1 MKAEEKRLADMR
13 KQGEKKLEKF
23 YQYVKEN
30 MQRLGLEEIPTEL
43 GKLKITKN
51 PMSIEIENEDE
62 IPAEFKKEV
71 VTTQIDKTAIKNHF
85 KDTGEIIPGIRIIDN
100 KTSLRIK

>member
-1 MKAEEKRLADMR
+1 MKTEEKRLSDMR
-13 KQGEKKLEKF
+13 KQGEKKLDKF

-30 MQRLGLEEIPTEL
+30 MERLGLVEIPTEL

-62 IPAEFKKEV
+62 IPSEFKKEV
-71 VTTQIDKTAIKNHF
+71 ITTQIDKTAIKNHF
-85 KDTGEIIPGIRIIDN
+85 KDTGELVPGIRIIDN